1 MNEETKEVIED
12 DDIIMPDDI
21 EDTPIDD
28 ESDEEVELN
37 DEQTSES
44 EEKPQ
49 EPEDEDKKFLDYLNK
64 KGLIKYN
71 GSNVEVKSLD
81 DLVQNYQKGMNYDK
95 HQAKNE
101 REDDVVLSYISEM
114 ASKMGL
120 TKEQY
125 IEQVKAYQK
134 QKEEEAKEAEVQ
146 RMVSNGV
153 DEQTARDVASIKAL
167 AEQLKAERAEL
178 QKQKEESDRKA
189 REDKEYE
196 DFIKEY
202 PEVDASKIPDE
213 VFKDAKDIGLTNAYA
228 KYENKLLREKIK
240 TLEQNA
246 KNASSSIVT
255 ATSEGSPTEQETKD
269 DFLIGFDSED

>member
-1 MNEETKEVIED
+1 MNEDKEVIED
-12 DDIIMPDDI
+12 DDIIMPDDF
-21 EDTPIDD
+21 EDTPIDE
-28 ESDEEVELN
+28 ESDDEVEPKE
-37 DEQTSES
+37 EQTSES

-101 REDDVVLSYISEM
+101 HEDDVVLSYVSEM

-146 RMVSNGV
+146 RMVISAN
-153 DEQTARDVASIKAL
+153 L
-167 AEQLKAERAEL
+167 LK
-178 QKQKEESDRKA
+178 
-189 REDKEYE
+189 
-196 DFIKEY
+196 
-202 PEVDASKIPDE
+202 
-213 VFKDAKDIGLTNAYA
+213 
-228 KYENKLLREKIK
+228 
-240 TLEQNA
+240 
-246 KNASSSIVT
+246 
-255 ATSEGSPTEQETKD
+255 
-269 DFLIGFDSED
+269 

>member
-12 DDIIMPDDI
+12 DDIIMPDDL
-21 EDTPIDD
+21 EDTPIDE
-28 ESDEEVELN
+28 ESDNEVEPKE
-37 DEQTSES
+37 EQTSES

-71 GSNVEVKSLD
+71 GSNVEVKSFD
-81 DLVQNYQKGMNYDK
+81 DLVQNYQKGMNYEK
-95 HQAKNE
+95 HQARNE
-101 REDDVVLSYISEM
+101 HEDDVVLSYISEM

-146 RMVSNGV
+146 KMMAKGL
-153 DEQTARDVASIKAL
+153 DEETARRVARTEAAL
-167 AEQLKAERAEL
+167 NELEREKAEL
-178 QKQKEESDRKA
+178 QKQKEESERKA

-202 PEVDASKIPDE
+202 PDVDASKIPDE
-213 VFKDAKDIGLTNAYA
+213 VFKDAKTIGLLSAYER
-228 KYENKLLREKIK
+228 YENKLLKEKIK
-240 TLEQNA
+240 TLEQNV
-246 KNASSSIVT
+246 KNASNSIVVP
-255 ATSEGSPTEQETKD
+255 TSEGSPTEQESKD
-269 DFLIGFDSED
+269 AFLEGFDSED

>member
-12 DDIIMPDDI
+12 DDIILPDDL
-21 EDTPIDD
+21 EDTPIDE
-28 ESDEEVELN
+28 ESDEEEVETKE
-37 DEQTSES
+37 EQTSDS

-71 GSNVEVKSLD
+71 GENVEVKSLD

-101 REDDVVLSYISEM
+101 HEDDVVISYVSEM

-125 IEQVKAYQK
+125 IEEVKAYQK

-167 AEQLKAERAEL
+167 AEQLKLERAEL
-178 QKQKEESDRKA
+178 QKQKEESERKA
-189 REDKEYE
+189 NEDKEYE

-213 VFKDAKDIGLTNAYA
+213 VFKDAKTIGLTNAYA

-240 TLEQNA
+240 TMEQNA
-246 KNASSSIVT
+246 KNASNSIVVP
-255 ATSEGSPTEQETKD
+255 TSDGSPTQQESKD
-269 DFLIGFDSED
+269 AFLLGFDSE